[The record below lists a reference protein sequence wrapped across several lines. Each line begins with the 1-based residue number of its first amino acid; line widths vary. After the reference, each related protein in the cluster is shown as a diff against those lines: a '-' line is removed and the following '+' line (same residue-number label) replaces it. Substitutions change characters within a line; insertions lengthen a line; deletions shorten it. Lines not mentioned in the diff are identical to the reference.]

1 MIFHIGVDAMTCFH
15 EGMLNESK
23 DMKSIGDN
31 HGIGEVLFNKVS
43 ISRTKVNTSDFNA
56 FSAR

>member
-1 MIFHIGVDAMTCFH
+1 MAGFHK
-15 EGMLNESK
+15 GMLYQAK
-23 DMKSIGDN
+23 DMKPIGDN